1 MESLHGLPDRLTQ
14 VIADLQTDTELG
26 SLSEVDIS
34 QSVRMVL
41 RVLGWD
47 TDNRREVKQEYVV
60 GNQRVD
66 YALFTGGA
74 EQVFVEVKK
83 GGEPL
88 EHHQEQ
94 LLQYAFK
101 ENIRLALL
109 TNGTVWWFYLP
120 RLDVNWE
127 QRRFATISLDEQDKA
142 EIVSVLADVLSK
154 ENVENG
160 SALQNA
166 DRLYKQMQRQN
177 EVSKRLPDAWN
188 QLIDEF
194 DERIVALL
202 QEKTG
207 ELCEHKPYEHEV
219 REFLEA
225 HREDLRIR
233 PTATH
238 PTRNLAPDADNLQNR
253 RGGKKSQTRL
263 AVTMPDGTMIDDK
276 VAASTFVKVI
286 DRIGIQRVKDL
297 DLTVNGTDLI
307 SASDDTQQ
315 RRELDRYWINVNTS
329 TQVKKTLLE
338 DIASGLDDVRLEVEI
353 IPK

>member
-14 VIADLQTDTELG
+14 VIADLQADTELG
-26 SLSEVDIS
+26 SLREVDIS
-34 QSVRMVL
+34 VSVRRVL

-47 TDNRREVKQEYVV
+47 TDNLREVKPEYVV

-160 SALQNA
+160 SALQYA
-166 DRLYKQMQRQN
+166 DDLHKEMQRQN
-177 EVSKRLPDAWN
+177 EVSKRLPEAWN

-194 DERIVALL
+194 DELIVARL
-202 QEKTG
+202 QEKVG
-207 ELCEHKPYEHEV
+207 ELCKHEPDENEV
-219 REFLEA
+219 KEFLSRHLQDIRIPPAPVFPVPDDDPDPSDSVKSQQIRAFTFKGQRKVVNAWIRYYITFCEMLRQIDKDQFEKVLTIRGKGGA
-225 HREDLRIR
+225 IFFSRNKGDLREPELI
-233 PTATH
+233 PGS
-238 PTRNLAPDADNLQNR
+238 DIYVE
-253 RGGKKSQTRL
+253 KSLSAALIQTR
-263 AVTMPDGTMIDDK
+263 VGQ
-276 VAASTFVKVI
+276 VANHLGHPKP
-286 DRIGIQRVKDL
+286 
-297 DLTVNGTDLI
+297 TVET
-307 SASDDTQQ
+307 
-315 RRELDRYWINVNTS
+315 V
-329 TQVKKTLLE
+329 
-338 DIASGLDDVRLEVEI
+338 
-353 IPK
+353 P